1 MGQDTQITA
10 QNGFM
15 TRDLFKKVAAG
26 RILIS
31 HDIHYTIIYNIMDK
45 LKFQQQGQAIG
56 YF

>member
-15 TRDLFKKVAAG
+15 SRDLFKKVAAG